1 MNTASFFSFAQS
13 AFLSS
18 ALVLTLAS
26 CEKENVQPKD
36 SSASTYETSS
46 LKQKETIMPGAP
58 DHKIVRED
66 GGLNMKQVGLN
77 ENIST
82 DGKKL
87 ITLPNAQDKFRQ
99 IGSQEDVSTQYSE
112 RPGPG
117 TSDQSKFKQIGGG
130 KKYSTLSDDKPAKD
144 HSKFRKIG
152 LSKDLSTL

>member
-1 MNTASFFSFAQS
+1 MNTSSFLSFAQS

-18 ALVLTLAS
+18 ALVITLAS

-46 LKQKETIMPGAP
+46 NLRQKEIVMPGAP

-66 GGLNMKQVGLN
+66 GGLDMKQVGLN

-87 ITLPNAQDKFRQ
+87 GALPDLHSKFRQ
-99 IGSQEDVSTQYSE
+99 IGSNEDVSTQSSE
-112 RPGPG
+112 RPGTP
-117 TSDQSKFKQIGGG
+117 DQSKFRQIGSS
-130 KKYSTLSDDKPAKD
+130 KNYSTLSDDKPAKD
-144 HSKFRKIG
+144 RSKFRKTG
-152 LSKDLSTL
+152 LSKDYKTL